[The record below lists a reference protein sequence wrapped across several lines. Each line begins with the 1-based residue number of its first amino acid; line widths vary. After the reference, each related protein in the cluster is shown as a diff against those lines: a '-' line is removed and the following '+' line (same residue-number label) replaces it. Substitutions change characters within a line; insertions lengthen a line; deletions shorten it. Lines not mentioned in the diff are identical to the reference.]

1 MDKRTNKIKWFNVLT
16 IVIEDTGEIIT
27 RKEFDRRN
35 LIIKSKEHEK
45 RLKQHKGVTYGI
57 SRTTWVCGDA
67 PNNDLSSHILS
78 EELRPLN
85 WSEQTEI
92 HEVLN
97 TPFCITRDKN
107 GWNVTM
113 GRYRMNAEP
122 FKTWEEAFK
131 DATTLDA
138 NKVLSMIICVN
149 DFNNKQK

>member
-1 MDKRTNKIKWFNVLT
+1 MKNDLNNTKVLHT
-16 IVIEDTGEIIT
+16 ESAE
-27 RKEFDRRN
+27 
-35 LIIKSKEHEK
+35 
-45 RLKQHKGVTYGI
+45 QHGYAETH
-57 SRTTWVCGDA
+57 
-67 PNNDLSSHILS
+67 PNNDLSLHILS
-78 EELRPLN
+78 EGLRLLN